1 MPASSTGIFAEDE
14 ADGFGRGDA
23 FAGVGEES
31 GITVTLVYFHF
42 IGVAACYQQITTVRG
57 NGKIPGMTARGL
69 ISYRL
74 QGAVGGYGEYAD
86 AIALQTVRGI
96 EEAAVGRQMD
106 VGTAFGIVRV
116 GLDGLHHGEGFC
128 AIGGIVA

>member
-1 MPASSTGIFAEDE
+1 MPASSTRIFAEDE

-42 IGVAACYQQITTVRG
+42 IGVAACHQQITTVGG

-74 QGAVGGYGEYAD
+74 QGAVRGHGKHAD
-86 AIALQTVRGI
+86 TIALQAVRGI
-96 EEAAVGRQMD
+96 KEAAVGRQMD
-106 VGTAFGIVRV
+106 VGTPLAVVRV
-116 GLDGLHHGEGFC
+116 GLNGLNRGEGFR